1 MDVFLVVLLCAISFS
16 AGNLF
21 QLFLRSYIEAGDLTK
36 EGGA

>member
-21 QLFLRSYIEAGDLTK
+21 QLFLQAYIK
-36 EGGA
+36 EESE